1 MIFTEQSSP
10 QIMAGNLV
18 AKGRELGYTPAQ
30 VRAIIKEQRQIIQ
43 REKLMQEVLDCNSVE
58 DLKILLLDWIDKGMV
73 DISI

>member
-1 MIFTEQSSP
+1 MISTGQSSP

-18 AKGRELGYTPAQ
+18 AKGRKLGYTPAQ

>member
-1 MIFTEQSSP
+1 MSLIQ
-10 QIMAGNLV
+10 
-18 AKGRELGYTPAQ
+18 KGRAVGYTPSQ
-30 VRAIIKEQRQIIQ
+30 VFAVIKEQKQIIQ